1 MTTTEMP
8 QAPAPAPYRTPATV
22 RLALFV
28 LAGLLGLFLVATGT
42 VSLLDLAARKTTEEV
57 RTYTGIR
64 SLEIDDASDVR
75 LTSAPAGSPL
85 QVRARVTEGLRTPE
99 RDVRRRGDGTLALSS
114 SCPILFSGNC
124 DVDYE
129 IAVPAGTAVRVDGNG
144 GDVVAEDLVSTL
156 AVDLDSSGG
165 DISAIDVTAPEL
177 RLSSSGGD
185 VDASGVRAGAVDA
198 GSSGGDVSL
207 SLRTPPDRLDATSSG
222 GDVELVLPDEAY
234 RIDATSSGGDVDD
247 QDVRND
253 PSSPRIIRARS
264 SGGDVRIEAR
274 R

>member
-1 MTTTEMP
+1 MTRTLMP
-8 QAPAPAPYRTPATV
+8 PAPAPATYRTPAAV

-42 VSLLDLAARKTTEEV
+42 VTLLDLAARKTTEQV

-64 SLEIDDASDVR
+64 SLDIDDASDVR

-85 QVRARVTEGLRTPE
+85 QVRARVTEGLWTPE
-99 RDVRRRGDGTLALSS
+99 REVHRRGDGTLALSS
-114 SCPILFSGNC
+114 SCPIVFGGSC

-129 IAVPAGTAVRVDGNG
+129 IAVPEGTAVRVDANG

-156 AVDLDSSGG
+156 PVELESSAG
-165 DISAIDVTAPEL
+165 DITAIDVTTPVL

-185 VDASGVRAGAVDA
+185 VDASGVRADTVNAE
-198 GSSGGDVSL
+198 SSAGDVSL
-207 SLRTPPDRLDATSSG
+207 SLRTAPDRVDVDSSG
-222 GDVELVLPDEAY
+222 GDVELVLPDETY
-234 RIDATSSGGDVDD
+234 RIDASTSAGDVDD

-253 PSSPRIIRARS
+253 PSSPRIVRARS
-264 SGGDVRIEAR
+264 SAGDVTIEAR